1 MVNKSEQDKS
11 SRIALLLNEIKE
23 ELSEMKNLILSKVN
37 QDFIFNLNTESEKRN
52 AIPDFFKI
60 GIVVGHEF
68 AYSGLYSSNDKGILF
83 ELNSSNRE
91 EINLTIENIALQI
104 LQKTDNDYL
113 NFTIIDPK
121 KLGSNFRFLRR
132 FKSHMN
138 MELVFQRDQ
147 VTKTVENHLDNS
159 IRVINECLT
168 HHKDIADYN
177 LKTGEKEPHR
187 MIFIADFPYGFEDV
201 FSQFNTILTN
211 SKEAGVFVCMTVDR
225 SLINESNKK
234 EVGEILSQFTLFQ
247 EFGNPED
254 DHYRVSNNDSLR
266 VFNDLYTLK
275 LDRRDINP
283 DQMDKICLKLLTD
296 EKNEM
301 AFNPSAGLRIPIGK
315 SSGVTHYLTIGH
327 ETQNYHGIIGGQ
339 PGKGKTVLLNNIIA
353 KGIESYASE
362 EIRYFLMDCAGVGF
376 MEFENSKHVMSICSS
391 SDIKHCVSQ
400 LKLIDEELTRR
411 EKLFK
416 KAKVVDLVDY
426 VETTGEKV
434 PRLLCLIDEFHML
447 FTDGYESDEYVE
459 KLLVERVIRIG
470 RKFGVHL
477 FVSTQS
483 LGGGVRRSFL
493 DNISLRIAL
502 GMTDDQSS
510 EFLGLRN
517 TKAANLEQGVAIYN
531 DENGSLAANT
541 LVRVNYINDEAIQ
554 KIIQL
559 AQN

>member
-1 MVNKSEQDKS
+1 MVKKSNQDNL
-11 SRIALLLNEIKE
+11 SRITLLLNKKKE
-23 ELSEMKNLILSKVN
+23 ELSEMKKLFLGEVN
-37 QDFIFNLNTESEKRN
+37 KDFIPNLNDESEKRN
-52 AIPDFFKI
+52 SLPDFFKI
-60 GIVVGHEF
+60 GILIGHEF
-68 AYSGLYSSNDKGILF
+68 AVSGLYSSADKGILF
-83 ELNSSNRE
+83 ELNRSNRE
-91 EINLTIENIALQI
+91 EVNLTMENIALQV
-104 LQKTDNDYL
+104 LQNTDNDYL

-138 MELVFQRDQ
+138 MELVFQRDHVIKSIDQ
-147 VTKTVENHLDNS
+147 HLNNS

-177 LKTGEKEPHR
+177 LKTGEKEPYR

-201 FSQFNTILTN
+201 LSQFNTILTN

-225 SLINESNKK
+225 SLINDSNKK
-234 EVGEILSQFTLFQ
+234 EIGVILSQLTLFQ

-254 DHYRVSNNDSLR
+254 DHYRVRNNDSLR

-275 LDRRDINP
+275 LDRREINP
-283 DQMDKICLKLLTD
+283 DNMEKICMKLLSD
-296 EKNEM
+296 EKKEM
-301 AFNPSAGLRIPIGK
+301 VFNASRGLRIPIGK

-353 KGIESYASE
+353 KGIECYNQE
-362 EIRYFLMDCAGVGF
+362 EIRFFLMDCAGVGF
-376 MEFENSKHVMSICSS
+376 MEFENSKHIMSICSS
-391 SDIKHCVSQ
+391 SEIKQCISK
-400 LKLIDEELTRR
+400 LALIDEELAKR
-411 EKLFK
+411 ERLFK

-426 VETTGEKV
+426 VESTGEKM

-459 KLLVERVIRIG
+459 NLLVERVIRIG

-493 DNISLRIAL
+493 DNIPLRIAL
-502 GMTDDQSS
+502 GMTEDQSS

-531 DENGSLAANT
+531 DENGSLGANS
-541 LVRVNYINDEAIQ
+541 LVRVNYIDDNSIQ

-559 AQN
+559 AQK